1 MFQIYMN
8 VKEGKIQTTNLPFLA
23 HKPWACY
30 EGADAVTD
38 KAEAYA
44 FLLFCAGEEVAFH
57 LKCNT
62 TKN

>member
-1 MFQIYMN
+1 MN
-8 VKEGKIQTTNLPFLA
+8 VKEGKIQTTNLTFLA
-23 HKPWACY
+23 YKPYACY
-30 EGADAVTD
+30 EGAD

-57 LKCNT
+57 VKGNT